1 MEEKISRSLF
11 ISSADVISMQH
22 VCAFARLVYF
32 LGKAPS
38 SLWGVGWRG
47 GGGEDGV
54 DISMNMLTC
63 LDLAGKARKVKI
75 TECVNNFLLI
85 TMELNCKS

>member
-1 MEEKISRSLF
+1 
-11 ISSADVISMQH
+11 
-22 VCAFARLVYF
+22 
-32 LGKAPS
+32 
-38 SLWGVGWRG
+38 
-47 GGGEDGV
+47 V
-54 DISMNMLTC
+54 DISLNMLTC

>member
-1 MEEKISRSLF
+1 MRFCKAGI
-11 ISSADVISMQH
+11 
-22 VCAFARLVYF
+22 F
-32 LGKAPS
+32 LGKGS
-38 SLWGVGWRG
+38 SFALGCGLEGG
-47 GGGEDGV
+47 GGGEEGV

>member
-1 MEEKISRSLF
+1 VW
-11 ISSADVISMQH
+11 A
-22 VCAFARLVYF
+22 
-32 LGKAPS
+32 G
-38 SLWGVGWRG
+38 GGG
-47 GGGEDGV
+47 GGGEGV
-54 DISMNMLTC
+54 DISLNMLTC

>member
-47 GGGEDGV
+47 GGGRGWGGYKYEYA
-54 DISMNMLTC
+54 
-63 LDLAGKARKVKI
+63 DLSRFGW
-75 TECVNNFLLI
+75 EG
-85 TMELNCKS
+85 

>member
-1 MEEKISRSLF
+1 MRFCKAGI
-11 ISSADVISMQH
+11 
-22 VCAFARLVYF
+22 F
-32 LGKAPS
+32 LGKGS
-38 SLWGVGWRG
+38 IFSLGCGLEEG
-47 GGGEDGV
+47 GGDGV

-75 TECVNNFLLI
+75 TEFVNNFLLI

>member
-1 MEEKISRSLF
+1 MRFCKAGI
-11 ISSADVISMQH
+11 
-22 VCAFARLVYF
+22 F
-32 LGKAPS
+32 LGKGS
-38 SLWGVGWRG
+38 IFSLGCGLEG

-54 DISMNMLTC
+54 DISLNMLTC

>member
-1 MEEKISRSLF
+1 MRFCKAGI
-11 ISSADVISMQH
+11 
-22 VCAFARLVYF
+22 F
-32 LGKAPS
+32 LGKGS
-38 SLWGVGWRG
+38 IFSLGCGLEG
-47 GGGEDGV
+47 GGDGV

-75 TECVNNFLLI
+75 TECVNNVLLI

>member
-47 GGGEDGV
+47 GGDGV

-63 LDLAGKARKVKI
+63 LDLPGKARKVKI
-75 TECVNNFLLI
+75 TECVNNVLLI